1 MNHTTE
7 PNNYLYI
14 YTCHEEERALC
25 ELELRT
31 LFGQS
36 PINHYVI
43 SDLKLDPSRS
53 PFIKMRVALQ
63 YKAASI
69 EQLVE
74 QANRIDL
81 KGSTFKVIYVET
93 DLKVDYNEQRAL
105 EKKVGYQ
112 IKGKAEMRTPERL
125 FGIAQIG
132 GQWVL
137 GDCLL
142 SEPKWLFHNEKP
154 QHYSTA
160 LSTRVARAVAN
171 IAVPDPNGVK
181 AIDPCCGIG
190 TVLIEALSMGID
202 IVGYD
207 INPLAVRGARM
218 NLNHFQMPNVVSIGD
233 VRTLIGDYDAAII
246 DMPYNLCSVISAE
259 EQLDMLK
266 GVRKLASKAVV
277 VTTETIDN
285 VISEAGFSIQ
295 DRCHVS
301 KGRFTRQILVCS

>member
-1 MNHTTE
+1 MNHTIET
-7 PNNYLYI
+7 NKYLYT

-36 PINHYVI
+36 PTNPYVI

-53 PFIKMRVALQ
+53 PFMKMRVALQ
-63 YKAASI
+63 YKASRI
-69 EQLVE
+69 EQLAE
-74 QANRIDL
+74 QAHQIDL
-81 KGSTFKVIYVET
+81 GSTTFKVIYVET
-93 DLKVDYNEQRAL
+93 DQKVDYNKQRAI
-105 EKKVGYQ
+105 EKTIGYQ
-112 IKGKAEMRTPERL
+112 IRGKAEMRTPERL
-125 FGIAQIG
+125 FGIAQIEG
-132 GQWVL
+132 KWVL
-137 GDCLL
+137 GDCVM
-142 SEPKWLFHNEKP
+142 SEPKWLFHNDKP

-171 IAVPDPNGVK
+171 IAVPDPNEVK

-190 TVLIEALSMGID
+190 TVLVEALSMGID

-266 GVRKLASKAVV
+266 GVRRLANKAVV

-285 VISEAGFSIQ
+285 VISEAGFTIQ